1 MNICPLCN
9 KDHELQIIEENDI
22 CDFKEEKISYLK
34 KEYYCKETNKK
45 IITPELEEINQL
57 SIKDE
62 YRKKHNLLTSY
73 EIKEIREKYSLSQ
86 SDLALILGWGEIT
99 ITRYETKEV
108 QNEKYD
114 AVLRKIKD
122 NPYVLY
128 DYFEIN
134 KDYFEPKKQTK
145 ISHKIIKQSPSTEQT
160 NVLIEQSLIKKH
172 FSNDSI
178 LRGNS
183 DIKIHRI
190 LAILKRIVDS
200 GFLLYK
206 TKIGKVL
213 WYIDILFFKKYN
225 YSITGLSY
233 FNMTYGACPL
243 GLDLILD
250 SPNVE
255 LKEIIEDDYMKT
267 LVVKVDTNYKLTPQ
281 ETEIID
287 AVIEKFKTMSTTEII
302 DYMHQEKAY
311 FETKENYFISFEFAE
326 FVEFK

>member
-1 MNICPLCN
+1 MNNCPLCN
-9 KDHELQIIEENDI
+9 KEHELQIIEKQDI
-22 CDFKEEKISYLK
+22 CDFKEEKIAYLK
-34 KEYYCKETNKK
+34 KEYYCKETNEK
-45 IITPELEEINQL
+45 IVTPELEEINQL

-62 YRKKHNLLTSY
+62 YRKKHNLLTSS

-86 SDLALILGWGEIT
+86 SDLALILGWGEVT
-99 ITRYETKEV
+99 ITRYETKEI

-122 NPYVLY
+122 NPYLLY

-134 KDYFEPKKQTK
+134 KDYFDQKKQTK

-160 NVLIEQSLIKKH
+160 NILIEQSLIKKH

-183 DIKIHRI
+183 DIKIYRI

-250 SPNVE
+250 SPSIE

-267 LVVKVDTNYKLTPQ
+267 LVVKVDTDYKLTPQ

-287 AVIEKFKTMSTTEII
+287 IVINKFKKMTTNEII
-302 DYMHQEKAY
+302 EYMHQEKAY
-311 FETKENYFISFEFAE
+311 LETKENSFISFDYAE
-326 FVEFK
+326 FVKF